1 MKKLSLTLD
10 TLQVESFE
18 LPTDKQ
24 PRGTV
29 KAYSDF
35 CTWSCSCGRPFCIPV
50 ATSPDRCG

>member
-1 MKKLSLTLD
+1 MKKLALNLD

-18 LPTDKQ
+18 MPAEKQ

-35 CTWSCSCGRPFCIPV
+35 CTWSCSCGWPFCYPL
-50 ATSPDRCG
+50 ATRDGNCQ